1 MIQDPWVKE
10 FDRLNRDFVKLT
22 GATVV
27 VDSYSYGDVHQ
38 KELLMGNN
46 KS

>member
-10 FDRLNRDFVKLT
+10 FDTLKKEFVKLT

-38 KELLMGNN
+38 KKLLMDNN